1 MTLPDPFLRMG
12 SPVGT
17 PPVMYKEEVMTKAD
31 LVESAFDKVGYS
43 KKDVSDVVDSTFE
56 TIKDTLEKGDK
67 VKISGFGNFNLRNK
81 RARRGRN
88 PQTGGEITIDKRTV
102 MTFKP
107 SQILKDYVNSGG
119 RKG

>member
-1 MTLPDPFLRMG
+1 MRNAIDRKSTRLNSSHSQISYAVFCL
-12 SPVGT
+12 
-17 PPVMYKEEVMTKAD
+17 KKKN
-31 LVESAFDKVGYS
+31 AFEKVGSS
-43 KKDVSDVVDSTFE
+43 KTDHSDVVEAIFG
-56 TIKDTLEKGDK
+56 TIKATAEEVDK

-88 PQTGGEITIDKRTV
+88 PQTGGEITIHKTPV

-119 RKG
+119 RKQGNAS